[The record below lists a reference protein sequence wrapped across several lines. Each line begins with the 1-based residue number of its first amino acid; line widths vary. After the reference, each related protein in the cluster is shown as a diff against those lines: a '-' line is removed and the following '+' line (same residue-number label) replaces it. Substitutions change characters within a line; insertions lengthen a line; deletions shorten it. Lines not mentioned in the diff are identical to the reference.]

1 MDIIGILEGLISS
14 VPEAIQLF
22 HRIAPLISQRADISD
37 AQIAEVNAAVPVV
50 HEVVS
55 DAHKAIQLLIDA
67 HKLPTM

>member
-22 HRIAPLISQRADISD
+22 HKIAPLISQRADISD
-37 AQIAEVNAAVPVV
+37 EQIASVNAAVPIA

-55 DAHKAIQLLIDA
+55 GAHKALQLLIDA